1 MSTQIKTGL
10 VRLSYA
16 SVWEPR
22 VIANQ
27 PNSKPK
33 YSCSLII
40 PKSDKATINAI
51 NKAVEEALQNGI
63 GKFGGKIPNRATLKL
78 PLRDGDVDREGD
90 PAYENCYFINTT
102 ANEDHP
108 PQIVNNLRQPIFD
121 HSEVYS
127 GCYAKVI
134 INFYAFNVQGNR
146 GVACGLQAIQKIRD
160 GEPLGSHL
168 DVNSVFDVENEDE
181 DLGL

>member
-1 MSTQIKTGL
+1 MSTQIRTGI

-27 PNSKPK
+27 QNSKPK

-40 PKSDKATINAI
+40 PKSDKATINAL
-51 NKAVEEALQNGI
+51 NKAIEEAKQNGI
-63 GKFGGKIPNRATLKL
+63 SLWGGKIPGNLKL
-78 PLRDGDVDREGD
+78 PLRDGDKERPDD
-90 PAYENCYFINTT
+90 PAYANSYFINTT
-102 ANEDHP
+102 ANADRP

-121 HSEVYS
+121 HAEVYS
-127 GCYAKVI
+127 GCYAKVV
-134 INFYAFNVQGNR
+134 INCYPFNHSGNR
-146 GVACGLQAIQKIRD
+146 GVGCGLQAIQKIRD

-168 DVNSVFDVENEDE
+168 DVNSVFDVENEDD